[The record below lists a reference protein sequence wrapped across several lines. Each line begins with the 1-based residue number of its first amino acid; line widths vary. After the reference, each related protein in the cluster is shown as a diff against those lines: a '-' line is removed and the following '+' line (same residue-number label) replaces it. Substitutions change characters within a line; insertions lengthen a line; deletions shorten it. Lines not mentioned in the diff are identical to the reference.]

1 MISGEKPLTL
11 SDTFSF
17 EEVLDQTCDRLWDKK
32 VQYSIR
38 RIQEM
43 EDYLDKLERE
53 LNALVLQG
61 DRNRAG

>member
-1 MISGEKPLTL
+1 MTPGEKSVTL
-11 SDTFSF
+11 SNHSFF

-32 VQYSIR
+32 VRYSMR

-53 LNALVLQG
+53 LDALVLQR
-61 DRNRAG
+61 DRNRTG

>member
-1 MISGEKPLTL
+1 MIPGEKPLTL
-11 SDTFSF
+11 SNMFSF

-32 VQYSIR
+32 VQYSMR

-53 LNALVLQG
+53 LDALVQR